1 MIISAGTVKGS
12 NDDFQKASWGAKTS
26 TVVDEVTVF
35 MRPEKSMPR
44 TGMVTA
50 AVNVWM
56 IECTAQVI

>member
-1 MIISAGTVKGS
+1 MIISAGPVKGS

-26 TVVDEVTVF
+26 TVVDKVTVF